1 MQISLQ
7 LDEISYKVFF
17 EQTSNMTFRSNSLVI
32 VCIVTLVLGKLQKV
46 FAEKAPLDPEN
57 NQHQEMMEDSVALGN
72 PFNYTSL
79 HDTFVHFM
87 AVFYYC
93 FTNRRTLLAQKN

>member
-1 MQISLQ
+1 
-7 LDEISYKVFF
+7 
-17 EQTSNMTFRSNSLVI
+17 MTFRSNSLVI

-57 NQHQEMMEDSVALGN
+57 NQHQEMMEDSVALGK

-79 HDTFVHFM
+79 HDTFVHFMDFM